1 MFVKEAF
8 NQDFLQTFMYF
19 YMLFEL
25 SEFFKD
31 LLFNLNEM
39 CRLFNKI
46 IWIFKYEIFE
56 FWWWN

>member
-46 IWIFKYEIFE
+46 I
-56 FWWWN
+56 